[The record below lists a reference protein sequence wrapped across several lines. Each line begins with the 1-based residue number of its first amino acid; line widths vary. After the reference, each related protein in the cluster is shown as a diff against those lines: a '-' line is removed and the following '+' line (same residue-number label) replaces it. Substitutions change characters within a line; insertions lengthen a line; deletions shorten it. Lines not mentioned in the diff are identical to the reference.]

1 MQKEIILTTKEHN
14 ELIDITKEVEKVV
27 SESKV
32 KQGLC
37 NLFTMHATAAILI
50 NENYDPNLRD
60 DIINA
65 LNKIIPEHN
74 NYKHDQIDNNAASHI
89 KAAIIGPSETIP
101 IKGSKLLLGTWQSIA
116 FCEFDGPRSNR
127 KVIITITQSKDI
139 NINKITNNWGEFLCN
154 ATSAVLKQK
163 TYSGQ

>member
-1 MQKEIILTTKEHN
+1 MQKEIIISTKAHN
-14 ELIDITKEVEKVV
+14 ELIDITKEIEKIV

-37 NLFTMHATAAILI
+37 NVFVTHATAAILI
-50 NENYDPNLRD
+50 NENYDPNVME
-60 DIINA
+60 DIINT

-101 IKGSKLLLGTWQSIA
+101 IKDNKLDLGTWQSIA

-127 KVIITITQSKDI
+127 RIIITITNQ
-139 NINKITNNWGEFLCN
+139 KI
-154 ATSAVLKQK
+154 
-163 TYSGQ
+163 

>member
-1 MQKEIILTTKEHN
+1 MQKEIIISTKAHH
-14 ELIDITKEVEKVV
+14 ELIDITKEVEKIV

-37 NLFTMHATAAILI
+37 NVFVTHATAAILI

-60 DIINA
+60 DIIKA
-65 LNKIIPEHN
+65 LNQTIPERN

-101 IKGSKLLLGTWQSIA
+101 IKDNKLYLGTWQSIA

-127 KVIITITQSKDI
+127 KIIITII
-139 NINKITNNWGEFLCN
+139 NQKI
-154 ATSAVLKQK
+154 
-163 TYSGQ
+163 

>member
-1 MQKEIILTTKEHN
+1 MQKEIIISTKAHN
-14 ELIDITKEVEKVV
+14 ELIDITKEIEKIV

-32 KQGLC
+32 KRGLC
-37 NLFTMHATAAILI
+37 NVFVTHATAAILI
-50 NENYDPNLRD
+50 NENYDPNVRE

-65 LNKIIPEHN
+65 LNKMIPEHD

-101 IKGSKLLLGTWQSIA
+101 IKDNKLYLGTWQSIA

-127 KVIITITQSKDI
+127 KIIITITNQ
-139 NINKITNNWGEFLCN
+139 KI
-154 ATSAVLKQK
+154 
-163 TYSGQ
+163 

>member
-1 MQKEIILTTKEHN
+1 MFPIKMQKEIIISTKAHN
-14 ELIDITKEVEKVV
+14 ELIDITKEVEKIV

-37 NLFTMHATAAILI
+37 NVFVTHATAAILI

-60 DIINA
+60 DIIKA
-65 LNKIIPEHN
+65 LNQTIPERN

-101 IKGSKLLLGTWQSIA
+101 IKDNKLYLGTWQSIA
-116 FCEFDGPRSNR
+116 FCEFDGPRTNR
-127 KVIITITQSKDI
+127 KIIVTNQ
-139 NINKITNNWGEFLCN
+139 KI
-154 ATSAVLKQK
+154 
-163 TYSGQ
+163 

>member
-14 ELIDITKEVEKVV
+14 ELIDITKEIEKIV

-32 KQGLC
+32 KHGLC
-37 NLFTMHATAAILI
+37 NIFAAHATAAILI
-50 NENYDPNLRD
+50 NENYDINLRE

-74 NYKHDQIDNNAASHI
+74 NYKHNCVDNNAASHI

-101 IKGSKLLLGTWQSIA
+101 IRDKKLLLGTWQSIA

-127 KVIITITQSKDI
+127 KVIITIT
-139 NINKITNNWGEFLCN
+139 NEKI
-154 ATSAVLKQK
+154 
-163 TYSGQ
+163 

>member
-1 MQKEIILTTKEHN
+1 MQKEIIISTHAHN
-14 ELIDITKEVEKVV
+14 ELIDITKEIEKIV

-37 NLFTMHATAAILI
+37 NVFAMHATAAILI
-50 NENYDPNLRD
+50 NENYDPNVME

-74 NYKHDQIDNNAASHI
+74 NYKHDRIDNNAASHI

-101 IKGSKLLLGTWQSIA
+101 IKDGKLLLGTWQSIA
-116 FCEFDGPRSNR
+116 FCEFDGPRSDR
-127 KVIITITQSKDI
+127 RIIV
-139 NINKITNNWGEFLCN
+139 KIL
-154 ATSAVLKQK
+154 S
-163 TYSGQ
+163 

>member
-1 MQKEIILTTKEHN
+1 MQKEIVISTHAHN
-14 ELIDITKEVEKVV
+14 ELIDITKEVENIV

-32 KQGLC
+32 RHGLC
-37 NLFTMHATAAILI
+37 NVFAAHATAAILI
-50 NENYDPNLRD
+50 NENYDPNVME

-101 IKGSKLLLGTWQSIA
+101 VKDGKLLLGTWQSIA
-116 FCEFDGPRSNR
+116 FFELDGPRSNR
-127 KVIITITQSKDI
+127 RVIITIT
-139 NINKITNNWGEFLCN
+139 NEKI
-154 ATSAVLKQK
+154 
-163 TYSGQ
+163 

>member
-1 MQKEIILTTKEHN
+1 MQKEIVISTKEHN
-14 ELIDITKEVEKVV
+14 ELIDITKDVEKIV

-37 NLFTMHATAAILI
+37 NVFTMHATAAILI
-50 NENYDPNLRD
+50 NENYDINLRK

-74 NYKHDQIDNNAASHI
+74 NYKHDKIDNNAASHI

-101 IKGSKLLLGTWQSIA
+101 IRNNKLSLGTWQSIA

-127 KVIITITQSKDI
+127 KIIVTNQ
-139 NINKITNNWGEFLCN
+139 KI
-154 ATSAVLKQK
+154 
-163 TYSGQ
+163 

>member
-1 MQKEIILTTKEHN
+1 MQKEIIIATRAHN
-14 ELIDITKEVEKVV
+14 ELIDITKEVEKIV

-37 NLFTMHATAAILI
+37 NVFVAHATAAILI

-60 DIINA
+60 DIIKA
-65 LNKIIPEHN
+65 LNQTIPERN

-101 IKGSKLLLGTWQSIA
+101 VKDSKLLLGTWQSIA

-127 KVIITITQSKDI
+127 KIIITITNQ
-139 NINKITNNWGEFLCN
+139 KI
-154 ATSAVLKQK
+154 
-163 TYSGQ
+163 

>member
-1 MQKEIILTTKEHN
+1 MQKEIIIATRAHN
-14 ELIDITKEVEKVV
+14 ELIDITKEVEKIV

-37 NLFTMHATAAILI
+37 NVFVAHATAAILI

-60 DIINA
+60 DIIKA
-65 LNKIIPEHN
+65 LNQTIPERN

-89 KAAIIGPSETIP
+89 KAAIISPSETIP
-101 IKGSKLLLGTWQSIA
+101 IRDGKLLLGTWQSIA

-127 KVIITITQSKDI
+127 KVIITIT
-139 NINKITNNWGEFLCN
+139 NEKI
-154 ATSAVLKQK
+154 
-163 TYSGQ
+163 

>member
-1 MQKEIILTTKEHN
+1 MQKEIIISTKEHN
-14 ELIDITKEVEKVV
+14 ELVDITKEVEKIV

-37 NLFTMHATAAILI
+37 NVFAAHATAAILI
-50 NENYDPNLRD
+50 NENYDPNVRE

-74 NYKHDQIDNNAASHI
+74 NYKHDKIDNNAASHI

-101 IKGSKLLLGTWQSIA
+101 IKDGKLLLGTWQQIA

-127 KVIITITQSKDI
+127 KVIVSVK
-139 NINKITNNWGEFLCN
+139 
-154 ATSAVLKQK
+154 
-163 TYSGQ
+163 

>member
-1 MQKEIILTTKEHN
+1 MQKEIIISTKEHN
-14 ELIDITKEVEKVV
+14 ELVDITKEVEKIV

-37 NLFTMHATAAILI
+37 NVFAAHATAAILI
-50 NENYDPNLRD
+50 NENYDPNVRE

-74 NYKHDQIDNNAASHI
+74 NYKHDKIDNNAASHI

-101 IKGSKLLLGTWQSIA
+101 IKNNKLALGTWQSIA
-116 FCEFDGPRSNR
+116 FFELDGPRSNR
-127 KVIITITQSKDI
+127 RVIITIT
-139 NINKITNNWGEFLCN
+139 NEKI
-154 ATSAVLKQK
+154 
-163 TYSGQ
+163 

>member
-1 MQKEIILTTKEHN
+1 MQKEIIIATRAHN
-14 ELIDITKEVEKVV
+14 ELIDITKEVEKIV

-37 NLFTMHATAAILI
+37 NVFAAHATAAILI

-60 DIINA
+60 DIIKA
-65 LNKIIPEHN
+65 LNQTIPERN

-101 IKGSKLLLGTWQSIA
+101 VKDSKLLLGTWQSIA

-127 KVIITITQSKDI
+127 KIIITITNQ
-139 NINKITNNWGEFLCN
+139 KI
-154 ATSAVLKQK
+154 
-163 TYSGQ
+163 

>member
-1 MQKEIILTTKEHN
+1 MQKEIKISTKEHN
-14 ELIDITKEVEKVV
+14 ELIDITKEIENIV

-32 KQGLC
+32 KHGLC
-37 NLFTMHATAAILI
+37 NVFAAHATAAILI
-50 NENYDPNLRD
+50 NENYDPNVME

-101 IKGSKLLLGTWQSIA
+101 IKDSKLLLGTWQSIA

-127 KVIITITQSKDI
+127 KVIVSVI
-139 NINKITNNWGEFLCN
+139 N
-154 ATSAVLKQK
+154 QK
-163 TYSGQ
+163 V

>member
-1 MQKEIILTTKEHN
+1 MQKEIIISTKEHN
-14 ELIDITKEVEKVV
+14 ELVDITKEVEKIV

-37 NLFTMHATAAILI
+37 NVFAAHATAAILI
-50 NENYDPNLRD
+50 NENYDPNVRE

-101 IKGSKLLLGTWQSIA
+101 IKNNKLALGTWQSIA
-116 FCEFDGPRSNR
+116 FFELDGPRSNR
-127 KVIITITQSKDI
+127 RVIITIT
-139 NINKITNNWGEFLCN
+139 NEKI
-154 ATSAVLKQK
+154 
-163 TYSGQ
+163 

>member
-1 MQKEIILTTKEHN
+1 MQKEIVISTKEHN
-14 ELIDITKEVEKVV
+14 ELIDITKEVEKIV

-32 KQGLC
+32 KHGLC
-37 NLFTMHATAAILI
+37 NIFAAHATAAILI
-50 NENYDPNLRD
+50 NENYDPNIRE

-74 NYKHDQIDNNAASHI
+74 NYKHDKIDNNAASHI

-101 IKGSKLLLGTWQSIA
+101 IKNNKLSLGTWQQIA

-127 KVIITITQSKDI
+127 KIIVTNQ
-139 NINKITNNWGEFLCN
+139 KI
-154 ATSAVLKQK
+154 
-163 TYSGQ
+163 

>member
-1 MQKEIILTTKEHN
+1 MFPIKMQKEIIISTKAHN
-14 ELIDITKEVEKVV
+14 ELIDITKEVEKIV

-37 NLFTMHATAAILI
+37 NVFVTHATAAILI
-50 NENYDPNLRD
+50 NENYDTNLRD
-60 DIINA
+60 DIIKA
-65 LNKIIPEHN
+65 LNQTIPERN

-101 IKGSKLLLGTWQSIA
+101 IKDNKLYLGTWQSIA

-127 KVIITITQSKDI
+127 KIIITII
-139 NINKITNNWGEFLCN
+139 NQKI
-154 ATSAVLKQK
+154 
-163 TYSGQ
+163 

>member
-1 MQKEIILTTKEHN
+1 MFPIKMQKEIIISTKAHN
-14 ELIDITKEVEKVV
+14 ELIDITKEVEKIV

-37 NLFTMHATAAILI
+37 NVFVTHATAAILI

-60 DIINA
+60 DIIKA
-65 LNKIIPEHN
+65 LNQTIPERN

-101 IKGSKLLLGTWQSIA
+101 IKDNKLYLGTWQSIA

-127 KVIITITQSKDI
+127 KIIITII
-139 NINKITNNWGEFLCN
+139 NQKI
-154 ATSAVLKQK
+154 
-163 TYSGQ
+163 

>member
-1 MQKEIILTTKEHN
+1 MFPIKMQKEIIISTKAHH
-14 ELIDITKEVEKVV
+14 ELIDITKEVEKIV

-37 NLFTMHATAAILI
+37 NVFVTHATAAILI

-60 DIINA
+60 DIIKA
-65 LNKIIPEHN
+65 LNQTIPERN
-74 NYKHDQIDNNAASHI
+74 NYKHDKIDNNAASHI

-101 IKGSKLLLGTWQSIA
+101 IKDNKLYLGTWQSIA

-127 KVIITITQSKDI
+127 KIIITII
-139 NINKITNNWGEFLCN
+139 NQKI
-154 ATSAVLKQK
+154 
-163 TYSGQ
+163 

>member
-1 MQKEIILTTKEHN
+1 MQKEIVISTHAHN
-14 ELIDITKEVEKVV
+14 ELIDITKEVEKIV

-32 KQGLC
+32 KHGLC
-37 NLFTMHATAAILI
+37 NVFATHATAAILI
-50 NENYDPNLRD
+50 NENYDINLRE

-74 NYKHDQIDNNAASHI
+74 DYRHDQSDNNAASHI

-101 IKGSKLLLGTWQSIA
+101 IRDGKLLLGTWQSIA

-127 KVIITITQSKDI
+127 RVIITIT
-139 NINKITNNWGEFLCN
+139 NEKI
-154 ATSAVLKQK
+154 
-163 TYSGQ
+163 

>member
-1 MQKEIILTTKEHN
+1 MFPIKMQKEIIISTKAHN
-14 ELIDITKEVEKVV
+14 ELIDITKEVEKIV

-37 NLFTMHATAAILI
+37 NVFVTHATAAILI
-50 NENYDPNLRD
+50 NENYDPNLRG
-60 DIINA
+60 DIIKA
-65 LNKIIPEHN
+65 LNQTIPERN

-101 IKGSKLLLGTWQSIA
+101 IKDNKLYLGTWQSIA

-127 KVIITITQSKDI
+127 KIIITII
-139 NINKITNNWGEFLCN
+139 NQKI
-154 ATSAVLKQK
+154 
-163 TYSGQ
+163 

>member
-1 MQKEIILTTKEHN
+1 MQKEIIISTKEHN
-14 ELIDITKEVEKVV
+14 ELVDITKEVEKIV

-37 NLFTMHATAAILI
+37 NVFAAHATAAILI
-50 NENYDPNLRD
+50 NENYDPNVRE

-89 KAAIIGPSETIP
+89 KAAIRGPSETIP
-101 IKGSKLLLGTWQSIA
+101 IKDGKLLLGTWQQIA

-127 KVIITITQSKDI
+127 KVIVSVK
-139 NINKITNNWGEFLCN
+139 
-154 ATSAVLKQK
+154 
-163 TYSGQ
+163 

>member
-1 MQKEIILTTKEHN
+1 MQKEIIISTKAHN
-14 ELIDITKEVEKVV
+14 ELIDITKEVEKIV

-37 NLFTMHATAAILI
+37 NVFVTHATAAILI
-50 NENYDPNLRD
+50 NENYDPNLRG
-60 DIINA
+60 DIIKA
-65 LNKIIPEHN
+65 LNQTIPERN

-101 IKGSKLLLGTWQSIA
+101 IKDNKLYLGTWQSIA

-127 KVIITITQSKDI
+127 KIIITII
-139 NINKITNNWGEFLCN
+139 NQKI
-154 ATSAVLKQK
+154 
-163 TYSGQ
+163 

>member
-1 MQKEIILTTKEHN
+1 MFPIKMQKEIIISTKAHH
-14 ELIDITKEVEKVV
+14 ELIDITKEVEKIV

-37 NLFTMHATAAILI
+37 NVFVTHATAAILI

-60 DIINA
+60 DIIKA
-65 LNKIIPEHN
+65 LNQTIPERN

-101 IKGSKLLLGTWQSIA
+101 IKDNKLYLGTWQSIA

-127 KVIITITQSKDI
+127 KIIITII
-139 NINKITNNWGEFLCN
+139 NQKI
-154 ATSAVLKQK
+154 
-163 TYSGQ
+163 

>member
-1 MQKEIILTTKEHN
+1 MQKEIIISTKAHN
-14 ELIDITKEVEKVV
+14 ELIDITKEVEKIV

-37 NLFTMHATAAILI
+37 NVFTMHATAAILI
-50 NENYDPNLRD
+50 NENYDPNLRE

-74 NYKHDQIDNNAASHI
+74 NYKHDKIDNNAASHI

-101 IKGSKLLLGTWQSIA
+101 IKDNKLDLGTWQSIA

-127 KVIITITQSKDI
+127 KIIITITNQ
-139 NINKITNNWGEFLCN
+139 KI
-154 ATSAVLKQK
+154 
-163 TYSGQ
+163 

>member
-1 MQKEIILTTKEHN
+1 MQKEIIIATRAHN
-14 ELIDITKEVEKVV
+14 ELIDITKEVEKIV

-32 KQGLC
+32 EQGLC
-37 NLFTMHATAAILI
+37 NVFVAHATAAILI

-60 DIINA
+60 DIIKA
-65 LNKIIPEHN
+65 LNQTIPERN

-101 IKGSKLLLGTWQSIA
+101 VKDSKLLLGTWQSIA

-127 KVIITITQSKDI
+127 KIIITITNQ
-139 NINKITNNWGEFLCN
+139 KI
-154 ATSAVLKQK
+154 
-163 TYSGQ
+163 